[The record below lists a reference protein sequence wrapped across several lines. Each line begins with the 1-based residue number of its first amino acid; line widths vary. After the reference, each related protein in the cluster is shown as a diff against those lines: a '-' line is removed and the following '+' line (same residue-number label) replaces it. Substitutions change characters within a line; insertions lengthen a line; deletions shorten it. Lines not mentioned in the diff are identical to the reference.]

1 MMRTEPGSPAMVW
14 AFIGSPAAHMM
25 PSQPAVALI
34 KAGPSWSRSSGLRTA
49 SKFAA
54 SRASTSAGKCRVART
69 LGLPVVISAI
79 LPLQPCRRRSLWYS
93 AGMDITLGCP
103 ATRPS
108 PPPCPL
114 ITLSFRRP
122 RVQIA
127 VSLAAVGAVLLL
139 ALWIRVADAQQQQQ
153 PTQPPPQQPQP
164 PDVVLV
170 PHRAT
175 YDMKLALA
183 RPNSGIAEVSGAMV
197 LETVDSCDGWEV
209 KQRIKLKFLRNDGE
223 EFNTDSSF
231 TSYETKDGLGL
242 RFSVRNIQ
250 DDEVEEELRGQ
261 ADLEASGGKG
271 RASFTLPEVRSFE
284 LPAGTLFP
292 TTHLALIIRHARD
305 GDKSASYSVF
315 DGARLD
321 GAFQVN
327 AVISRSTPATGAP
340 PVRGDVDLLRNGIA
354 RSMLLDYG
362 DFAVDARLV
371 QLQALPRPRC

>member
-1 MMRTEPGSPAMVW
+1 
-14 AFIGSPAAHMM
+14 
-25 PSQPAVALI
+25 
-34 KAGPSWSRSSGLRTA
+34 
-49 SKFAA
+49 
-54 SRASTSAGKCRVART
+54 
-69 LGLPVVISAI
+69 
-79 LPLQPCRRRSLWYS
+79 
-93 AGMDITLGCP
+93 MDITLGCP

-114 ITLSFRRP
+114 TTLSFRRP

-127 VSLAAVGAVLLL
+127 VSLAAISAVLLL
-139 ALWIRVADAQQQQQ
+139 ALWIRGADAQQQQV
-153 PTQPPPQQPQP
+153 QQPQ
-164 PDVVLV
+164 DVVLV

-175 YDMKLALA
+175 YDMKLAVA
-183 RPNSGIAEVSGAMV
+183 RPNSGISAVSGAMV

-223 EFNTDSSF
+223 EFDTDSSF
-231 TSYETKDGLGL
+231 SSYETKDGLGL

-261 ADLEASGGKG
+261 ADLTAPGGKG
-271 RASFTLPEVRSFE
+271 RAAFTLPEVRSFE

-327 AVISRSTPATGAP
+327 AVISRSTRTTGP
-340 PVRGDVDLLRNGIA
+340 PVRGDVGLLRNQPSWNVRLAFFAAGDQGSANPEYELALDLLGNGIA

>member
-1 MMRTEPGSPAMVW
+1 
-14 AFIGSPAAHMM
+14 
-25 PSQPAVALI
+25 
-34 KAGPSWSRSSGLRTA
+34 
-49 SKFAA
+49 
-54 SRASTSAGKCRVART
+54 
-69 LGLPVVISAI
+69 
-79 LPLQPCRRRSLWYS
+79 
-93 AGMDITLGCP
+93 
-103 ATRPS
+103 
-108 PPPCPL
+108 L

-127 VSLAAVGAVLLL
+127 VLLAAVCVFPLL
-139 ALWIRVADAQQQQQ
+139 ATQIGEAEAQQASQ
-153 PTQPPPQQPQP
+153 
-164 PDVVLV
+164 DVVLA

-175 YDMKLALA
+175 YDMKLSVA
-183 RPNSGIAEVSGAMV
+183 RPNSGIADVNGRMV

-223 EFNTDSSF
+223 EFDTDSTF

-250 DDEVEEELRGQ
+250 DNEVEEELRGQ
-261 ADLEASGGKG
+261 ADLEGQGGKG

-292 TTHLALIIRHARD
+292 TTHLALIIRHARN
-305 GDKSASYSVF
+305 GEKSVTYYVF

-327 AVISRSTPATGAP
+327 AVIGKAP
-340 PVRGDVDLLRNGIA
+340 RAVGGPPIRGDVALLRNQPSWNVRLAFFAAGDQGANPEYELALDLLANGIA
-354 RSMLLDYG
+354 RSMVLDYG

-371 QLQALPRPRC
+371 QLQALPRPKC